1 MDLEVIQKGCNYKGI
16 ICQTKVTM
24 IVGRKISDLKRVT
37 GEINKFLVLASDQ
50 ENRDNLVT
58 QN

>member
-1 MDLEVIQKGCNYKGI
+1 M
-16 ICQTKVTM
+16 T
-24 IVGRKISDLKRVT
+24 VGRKISDLKRVT
-37 GEINKFLVLASDQ
+37 GKIRKFLVLDNDQ